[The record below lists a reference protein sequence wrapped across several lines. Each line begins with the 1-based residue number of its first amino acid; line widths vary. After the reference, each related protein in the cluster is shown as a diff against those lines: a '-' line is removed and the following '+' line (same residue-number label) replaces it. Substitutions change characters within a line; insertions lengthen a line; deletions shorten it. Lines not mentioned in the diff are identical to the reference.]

1 MTKIKS
7 IIIFFGD
14 VLLLYGA
21 LALTLILRYGPSLF
35 RESFISHSKPFS
47 VIFIVWLMVFYLA
60 DLYQIRK
67 LKGKE
72 GLIYSLAL
80 AIVISVAVSIA
91 LFYLFDTFF
100 QLTPK
105 TNLAIFSFI
114 FLILTYGWRL
124 LMLKVFIASGWR
136 LKILLVGGSP
146 TISEIFS
153 HLQKNPQLGYDIVF
167 WLKENAENKNGQLRE
182 IIIKNKIDIIVI
194 PSHFFRTNTSF
205 AKFIYR
211 LLPLKIQVIDC
222 VQFSEDI
229 FQKIPLEELEESWFV
244 ERIITRR
251 RFYDVF
257 KRFFDVMV
265 ALILMIALSPIM
277 LIIALAIKLSSPGPI
292 IYKQKRMGQDNKI
305 FTLYKFRTMQNE
317 NNGPLWTLEKDKR
330 QTSIGKLLRRTH
342 LDEIPQLYNILRGNI
357 SFIGPRAERIELA
370 EQYQKIPYYEIRHI
384 IKPGLTGWAQINYRP
399 SASLE
404 EAYEKFKY
412 DLYYIKN
419 RSIFLDLLIVLK
431 TIKYIFLSHQ

>member
-21 LALTLILRYGPSLF
+21 LALALILRYGPNLF
-35 RESFISHSKPFS
+35 RESFISHLKPFS

-67 LKGKE
+67 LKGGE

-105 TNLAIFSFI
+105 TNLAIFSII
-114 FLILTYGWRL
+114 FLILAYGWRL
-124 LMLKVFIASGWR
+124 LMLKIFIASGWR
-136 LKILLVGGSP
+136 LKILLIGDSP

-153 HLQKNPQLGYDIVF
+153 HLQKNPQLGYDVIS
-167 WLKENAENKNGQLRE
+167 WLKENNKNGQLQE
-182 IIIKNKIDIIVI
+182 IITKSKIDIIVI
-194 PSHFFRTNTSF
+194 PSHFLRTDASF
-205 AKFIYR
+205 VKFVYQ

-244 ERIITRR
+244 ERIVTRR
-251 RFYDVF
+251 KFYDVF
-257 KRFFDVMV
+257 KRFFDVV
-265 ALILMIALSPIM
+265 VTLILMIALSPIM

-317 NNGPLWTLEKDKR
+317 NDGPLWTLEKDKR
-330 QTSIGKLLRRTH
+330 QTTVGKFLRYTH
-342 LDEIPQLYNILRGNI
+342 LDEASQLYNIVKGNI

-419 RSIFLDLLIVLK
+419 RSFFLDFLILLK
-431 TIKYIFLSHQ
+431 TIKHLFFSR

>member
-114 FLILTYGWRL
+114 FLKLTYGWRL
-124 LMLKVFIASGWR
+124 LML
-136 LKILLVGGSP
+136 
-146 TISEIFS
+146 
-153 HLQKNPQLGYDIVF
+153 
-167 WLKENAENKNGQLRE
+167 
-182 IIIKNKIDIIVI
+182 
-194 PSHFFRTNTSF
+194 
-205 AKFIYR
+205 
-211 LLPLKIQVIDC
+211 
-222 VQFSEDI
+222 
-229 FQKIPLEELEESWFV
+229 
-244 ERIITRR
+244 
-251 RFYDVF
+251 
-257 KRFFDVMV
+257 
-265 ALILMIALSPIM
+265 
-277 LIIALAIKLSSPGPI
+277 
-292 IYKQKRMGQDNKI
+292 
-305 FTLYKFRTMQNE
+305 
-317 NNGPLWTLEKDKR
+317 
-330 QTSIGKLLRRTH
+330 
-342 LDEIPQLYNILRGNI
+342 
-357 SFIGPRAERIELA
+357 
-370 EQYQKIPYYEIRHI
+370 
-384 IKPGLTGWAQINYRP
+384 
-399 SASLE
+399 
-404 EAYEKFKY
+404 
-412 DLYYIKN
+412 
-419 RSIFLDLLIVLK
+419 
-431 TIKYIFLSHQ
+431 